1 MEKGFRHE
9 RRFVPEPSFHYEYCV
24 MKLKVMTFN
33 ICHGADYKKLVAD
46 NKSPNGPISF
56 GYELTE
62 NLFREENAEELL
74 TVWHESVNLEQI
86 ARVINQQDCDL
97 IGLNEVRGAG
107 ESPCYSNQAEI
118 LGNLTGRH
126 HAFAKAVEFP
136 GEGSYGV
143 ALLSRFPIKSCETI
157 QIPSMEGTQR
167 EPRIFLKATVLV
179 PEEVTVFVSHFGGHP
194 REQEL
199 AVETFLKEYRQITA
213 PVLLMGDFNTTP
225 GSGRLDGIYE
235 TMEEAFLKDNPFTFP
250 SFHPVRK
257 IDYIFA
263 SKPVVFHGG
272 QVVTSDVSDHY
283 PLCAEVSF

>member
-1 MEKGFRHE
+1 
-9 RRFVPEPSFHYEYCV
+9 
-24 MKLKVMTFN
+24 MKIKVMTFN
-33 ICHGADYKKLVAD
+33 ICHGADYKQLVAD
-46 NKSPNGPISF
+46 NKSPNGPLCF
-56 GYELTE
+56 GYAPTE
-62 NLFREENAEELL
+62 KLFEEENVDELL
-74 TVWHESVNLEQI
+74 TIWHKSVNLEQI
-86 ARVINQQDCDL
+86 AEVINRQDCDI

-107 ESPCYSNQAEI
+107 DSPYYENQAEI
-118 LGNLTGRH
+118 LGSLTGRH
-126 HAFAKAVEFP
+126 YVFSTAVDFP

-143 ALLSRFPIKSCETI
+143 ALLSRFPISSVETVR
-157 QIPSMEGTQR
+157 IPPMEGENR
-167 EPRIFLKATVLV
+167 EPRIFLKATVLT

-199 AVETFLKEYRQITA
+199 AVETFLKECKQTTT

-225 GSGRLDGIYE
+225 DDGRLNNIYE
-235 TMEEAFLKDNPFTFP
+235 MMEEAFFKDDSFTFP

-263 SKPVVFHGG
+263 LKPAVFHDR

>member
-1 MEKGFRHE
+1 MEKGFRRE
-9 RRFVPEPSFHYEYCV
+9 RSFVPEPSFHYECCV
-24 MKLKVMTFN
+24 MNLKVMTFN
-33 ICHGADYKKLVAD
+33 ICHGADYQQLLAD

-62 NLFREENAEELL
+62 ILMREKNANELL
-74 TVWHESVNLEQI
+74 AIWHNSVNLEQI
-86 ARVINQQDCDL
+86 AEIINQQDCDI

-126 HAFAKAVEFP
+126 HAFAKAVDFP

-143 ALLSRFPIKSCETI
+143 ALLSRFPISSVETVR
-157 QIPSMEGTQR
+157 IPSMEDTTR
-167 EPRIFLKATVLV
+167 EPRIFLKATILT
-179 PEEVTVFVSHFGGHP
+179 PEEVTVFISHFGGHP

-199 AVETFLKEYRQITA
+199 AVETFLKEFQQMVT
-213 PVLLMGDFNTTP
+213 PVILMGDFNTTP
-225 GSGRLDGIYE
+225 NDGRLDGIYE
-235 TMEEAFLKDNPFTFP
+235 MMNEAFFNLNSFTFP

-263 SKPVVFHGG
+263 SKPVAFTHR
-272 QVVTSDVSDHY
+272 QVVTVGASDHY

>member
-1 MEKGFRHE
+1 
-9 RRFVPEPSFHYEYCV
+9 
-24 MKLKVMTFN
+24 MKIKVMTFN
-33 ICHGADYKKLVAD
+33 ICHGADYKQLVAD
-46 NKSPNGPISF
+46 NKSPNGPLCF
-56 GYELTE
+56 GYAPTE
-62 NLFREENAEELL
+62 KLFEEENADELL
-74 TVWHESVNLEQI
+74 TIWHKSVNLEQI
-86 ARVINQQDCDL
+86 AEVINRQDCDI

-107 ESPCYSNQAEI
+107 DSPYYENQAEI

-126 HAFAKAVEFP
+126 YVFSKAVDFP

-143 ALLSRFPIKSCETI
+143 ALLSRFPISSVETVR
-157 QIPSMEGTQR
+157 IPPMEGENR
-167 EPRIFLKATVLV
+167 EPRIFLKATVLT

-199 AVETFLKEYRQITA
+199 AVETFLKECKQTTT

-225 GSGRLDGIYE
+225 DDGRLNNIYE
-235 TMEEAFLKDNPFTFP
+235 MMEEAFFKNDSFTFP

-263 SKPVVFHGG
+263 LKPAVFHDR